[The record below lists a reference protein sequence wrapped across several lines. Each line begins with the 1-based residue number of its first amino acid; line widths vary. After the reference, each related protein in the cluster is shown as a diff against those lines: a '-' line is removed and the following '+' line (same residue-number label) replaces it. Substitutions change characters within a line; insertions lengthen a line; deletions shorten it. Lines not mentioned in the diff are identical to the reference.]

1 MHTTIKMLEEYRLS
15 MYCKTKGHNIRLGM
29 IKDSDNNVVLYNV
42 STILKDIGLDVKHF
56 ENWIT
61 ENEEMIK
68 TIDKIAYDYSIID
81 SFSNDDYEY
90 SENED
95 TCVNTGA
102 DISTDTDIET
112 VSDIDSETGN
122 ESGSETGGESGSATG
137 TATTELTDVPK
148 TSFDYTFNILTENSC
163 TIRKLKCKYYPKYF
177 VNILILQEYL
187 RTINTTF
194 MYEVVQCAVHHG
206 AIFDRFFCKKH
217 AVSVYNHFN
226 TINYLKSI
234 Q

>member
-1 MHTTIKMLEEYRLS
+1 MLEEYRLS

-61 ENEEMIK
+61 ENEELIR

-90 SENED
+90 SEDEDTRVDTGAD
-95 TCVNTGA
+95 TCV
-102 DISTDTDIET
+102 DTDIET
-112 VSDIDSETGN
+112 VSDTDSKTGNEYSN
-122 ESGSETGGESGSATG
+122 ESGSG
-137 TATTELTDVPK
+137 TTELTNVPK
-148 TSFDYTFNILTENSC
+148 TSFDYTFNILTEDSC

>member
-1 MHTTIKMLEEYRLS
+1 MLEEYRLS

-61 ENEEMIK
+61 ENEEIIK

-95 TCVNTGA
+95 TCVDTGVNTGANISA

-112 VSDIDSETGN
+112 VSETDSETD
-122 ESGSETGGESGSATG
+122 SESGSARG
-137 TATTELTDVPK
+137 TATTELIDTPK
-148 TSFDYTFNILTENSC
+148 TSFDYTFNILTEDSC

-187 RTINTTF
+187 RTINITF

-226 TINYLKSI
+226 TVDYLEQVFNKPK
-234 Q
+234 

>member
-1 MHTTIKMLEEYRLS
+1 MLEEYRLS

-95 TCVNTGA
+95 TGANTGA
-102 DISTDTDIET
+102 DTDVDTDIET
-112 VSDIDSETGN
+112 VSDT
-122 ESGSETGGESGSATG
+122 GSETDSESGSARG
-137 TATTELTDVPK
+137 TATTELTDDVPK
-148 TSFDYTFNILTENSC
+148 TSFDYTFNILTEDSC

>member
-61 ENEEMIK
+61 ENEELIR

-81 SFSNDDYEY
+81 SFSNDCEYYE
-90 SENED
+90 ED
-95 TCVNTGA
+95 TCVDTCVDTGA

-112 VSDIDSETGN
+112 VSETDSESGN
-122 ESGSETGGESGSATG
+122 DAGSDTN
-137 TATTELTDVPK
+137 ELIDDVPK

-187 RTINTTF
+187 RTINTIF